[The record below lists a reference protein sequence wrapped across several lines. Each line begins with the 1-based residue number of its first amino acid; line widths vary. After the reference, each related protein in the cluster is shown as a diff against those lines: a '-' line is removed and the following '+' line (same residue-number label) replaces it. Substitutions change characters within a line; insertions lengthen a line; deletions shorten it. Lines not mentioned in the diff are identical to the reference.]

1 MKRVSEMLFSRHLEN
16 VSASMRIRSSIES
29 QCLPKPIVMFFVLV
43 HDRAPYFVRGEQFE
57 VACR

>member
-29 QCLPKPIVMFFVLV
+29 QCLPKPIVMFFVRV